1 MAEDIDVAELTAK
14 PKVGI
19 GGFLA
24 LILAIIL
31 FSGVFYKMG
40 PAMNGS
46 ERSTLRQLPVS
57 LAQFLAQ
64 TLSVKAVL
72 AHDRV
77 SFLL

>member
-40 PAMNGS
+40 PGY
-46 ERSTLRQLPVS
+46 EWLG
-57 LAQFLAQ
+57 FWYF
-64 TLSVKAVL
+64 VK
-72 AHDRV
+72 DRWC
-77 SFLL
+77 